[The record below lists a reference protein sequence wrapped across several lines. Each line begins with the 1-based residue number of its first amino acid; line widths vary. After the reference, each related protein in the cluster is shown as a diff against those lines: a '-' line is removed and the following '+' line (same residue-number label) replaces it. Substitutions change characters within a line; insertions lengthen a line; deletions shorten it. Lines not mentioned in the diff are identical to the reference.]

1 MASKL
6 ILIVIFI
13 FGSFTYA
20 QQNDHKAT
28 PNDFTITGADTTLQT
43 GQRKK
48 GRKLENQPLPQ
59 YTIMTKQYVA
69 RSSFQKIGAGHQV
82 RLRIMKSG
90 VINSDIEDF
99 SMAYKM
105 GNEYRT
111 GNIIGIDNI
120 TFPFY
125 NKVTYRSWN
134 TFHSVQFDVIFE
146 FTINEPGIWDVT
158 INN

>member
-1 MASKL
+1 MANKL
-6 ILIVIFI
+6 IFIIIFI
-13 FGSFTYA
+13 FGSFSYA
-20 QQNDHKAT
+20 QQNDYKAT
-28 PNDFTITGADTTLQT
+28 PNDFTITGADTTLKT
-43 GQRKK
+43 ASRKT
-48 GRKLENQPLPQ
+48 GRKLENQSLPQ
-59 YTIMTKQYVA
+59 YSIMTKQYVA
-69 RSSFQKIGAGHQV
+69 RSSFQKLGPGHEV
-82 RLRIMKSG
+82 RIRILRSG
-90 VINSDIEDF
+90 TNNSDIEDF
-99 SMAYKM
+99 AMAYKT

-134 TFHSVQFDVIFE
+134 TFHAVQYDVIFE